1 MPLNFGKNSG
11 SGSIAVGSPE
21 IFVIEPVSRFASK
34 AAVIRAG
41 SSWEIA
47 VASHACS
54 GQLLKA
60 STIAAV
66 RNVLPDPTRNVVS
79 SDAAERPRSSIAEIK
94 WPD

>member
-1 MPLNFGKNSG
+1 
-11 SGSIAVGSPE
+11 
-21 IFVIEPVSRFASK
+21 VIEPFSRFVSTT
-34 AAVIRAG
+34 AVIRAG

-54 GQLLKA
+54 GKLLKG

-66 RNVLPDPTRNVVS
+66 RNVLPDQTQNLAS
-79 SDAAERPRSSIAEIK
+79 SDAAERARSFIAAIK